1 MAEGTKKVKTSQV
14 LSTTWRKYKM
24 GYASLKEFIETT
36 NMFLAKLEHT
46 IRVTFDAE
54 CDSAYT
60 TIVGKDKNVRL
71 IKLGGRLIQQIVGL
85 PNEVSKEAFFK
96 ELKHVIITIIGLNY
110 HEMGHNLHTDMASRL
125 IVDYPKPQYRNFM
138 HQVFNIEED
147 YVVEEDVDADIHLM
161 SPDKPRPKQFFGYIK
176 SQLFDKQAA
185 EYEDKGDVSSFLN
198 YLLLLVR
205 VGKKKITGT
214 NAVFEKYKD
223 ELVPKFSDILAEPD
237 PTTRLEKVVKF
248 CEWCID
254 NIEELD
260 FATADPPKEKK
271 SGSTPG
277 DGPIIEKGKG
287 GGRTDKRITPKF
299 TDDDSDEDGKDKDGD
314 ETSTEPD
321 IDDSEAAIDV
331 DADFDSEILTAADHT
346 WIIAKDEYIVRD
358 PSVVDKIDDI
368 IHDMGGAITDIE
380 HIMRL
385 FKARKGPRDVYGYK
399 HGSLDLRTGVQ
410 KIMQGRARYDLNI
423 FKQIKLRG
431 KIHSIATV
439 LVEDLSG
446 SMGDDKS
453 HICTCGVLTMTEVC
467 DQSHIPCQVCGFT
480 KDRDGHLGGNITI
493 VMKDFDESFA
503 EAKPYLAV
511 GDRQLLK
518 KLESVR
524 YIPTFCGNTE
534 EINLFYIGQELK
546 KRPEEIKLMFV
557 FCDGATTGDSTQ
569 LAKTIEQLEQDGII
583 VIGIGVCSNLE
594 GLYSKTKM
602 FRSITDLQEGLADY
616 LVEKLSEYALQ

>member
-60 TIVGKDKNVRL
+60 TIIGKDKNVRL
-71 IKLGGRLIQQIVGL
+71 IKLGGKLIQQIVGL
-85 PNEVSKEAFFK
+85 PNEISKETFFK
-96 ELKHVIITIIGLNY
+96 ELKHVIITIIGLDY

-125 IVDYPKPQYRNFM
+125 IIDYPKPQYRNFM

-185 EYEDKGDVSSFLN
+185 KYKDEGDVSSFLQ

-205 VGKKKITGT
+205 VGKKKIAET

-223 ELVPKFSDILAEPD
+223 ELVPRLTDILAEPE
-237 PTTRLEKVVKF
+237 PTTRLEKVIKF

-271 SGSTPG
+271 SGSMPG
-277 DGPIIEKGKG
+277 DGPIGGKGKG
-287 GGRTDKRITPKF
+287 GDRTDKRITPKF
-299 TDDDSDEDGKDKDGD
+299 TDDDSDKDGEDEDGDKPPA
-314 ETSTEPD
+314 EPY

-331 DADFDSEILTAADHT
+331 DADFDEEIVTAADHE
-346 WIIAKDEYIVRD
+346 WIIAKDEYLVKD
-358 PSVVDKIDDI
+358 LSVIDNIDNI
-368 IHDMGGAITDIE
+368 IHDMGSAITDIE
-380 HIMRL
+380 AIMHL
-385 FKARKGPRDVYGYK
+385 FNARKGPRDVYGYK

-410 KIMQGRARYDLNI
+410 KIMQGRSKYDLNI
-423 FKQIKLRG
+423 FKQIRLRG
-431 KIHSIATV
+431 KVRSIANV
-439 LVEDLSG
+439 IVEDLSG
-446 SMGDDKS
+446 SMGEDKS
-453 HICTCGVLTMTEVC
+453 HICTCGALTMVEVC
-467 DQSHIPCQVCGFT
+467 NQSRIPCQVCGFT

-493 VMKDFDESFA
+493 LMKDFDESFE
-503 EAKPYLAV
+503 EAKPYLAI
-511 GDRQLLK
+511 GDRAMLR
-518 KLESVR
+518 KLESTR

-534 EINLFYIGQELK
+534 EINLYYIGQELK